1 MRVTEGTICL
11 FRPIAG
17 HHRLVGPVTIGTT
30 WLEYTLPEEAHV
42 PGAADTGGE
51 SSALAGHR
59 LLIPITNV
67 IAVVIPPDADD
78 AYRPPLP

>member
-11 FRPIAG
+11 SRPIAG
-17 HHRLVGPVTIGTT
+17 YHRLVGPVTIGTT
-30 WLEYTLPEEAHV
+30 WLEYTLPEEARV
-42 PGAADTGGE
+42 PAVDAGGE
-51 SSALAGHR
+51 SSALAGQR

-67 IAVVIPPDADD
+67 IAVVIPTDADD